1 MHRIAS
7 IPGDGIGPEVVS
19 ATIEVVNKLASKLG
33 FQIDFTHIP
42 WGTTYYKQ
50 KGQFMSD
57 DALDVLRKFDA
68 CLFGAVG
75 DPDVPDHISLWGLLL
90 KIRSPLQLYANVR
103 PIRTFPGTKSP
114 LNTAKNGI
122 DWVLVRENSEGEYC
136 GQGGRSHIGH
146 PWEAATEVA
155 VFTRVGIERIM
166 RFAFETARSR
176 PRKKLT
182 VVSKSNAMRHG
193 MVLWDEVAKEVSRD
207 FADVDWDKMLVDA
220 ITIRMVAEPDSLDTI
235 VGTNLH
241 MDILSD
247 LAAAL
252 AGSIGV
258 APSSNLDPTRKNPS
272 LFEPVHGS
280 AFDITGKGVANPVA
294 TFWSAAEMLT
304 WLGEKEA
311 ADRLMGCVERVCAAG
326 ILTAD
331 LGGKAKTQDVV
342 DATPE
347 IGSLTAQSPQESQFV
362 GSSSG
367 VFFIKTVRQAFFP
380 SSGEFPPPEDT
391 LVGSL
396 WTPHSSTHEETPV
409 SQWEYH
415 PSIVCVLGQP
425 PPQQLARDLMMV
437 YFKVWHPLFPFL
449 HGPTFLHAMES
460 LYAEKDPT
468 QTSETS
474 QNKHNISWTTIF
486 QCIFHLASLVRSD
499 LQLPP
504 ECRIQTPI
512 STSMHSL
519 LSPLTARH
527 DLLSLQAL
535 LASQLYLVATMSLR
549 TASTVGGCMLRSML
563 HAGLHRCPFRYRE
576 LSASSQHRH
585 LRKRIFWSA
594 YALDRYL
601 SQALGLPLGVQDSDI
616 DVCPP
621 GSPEIHKPLQHLPP
635 PDAPTPQPSE
645 SEFEKGKK
653 ETPFAS
659 YVQSGKLTGEAL
671 ELFHKSIFVRSIS
684 QTSVL
689 VLTTSVHKW
698 WNSLDLP
705 PSPAP
710 QNSFPLSQRA
720 ASRSDIDSTPFN
732 YTPFFTIL
740 YQHLLLL
747 LNRPSLSLPNST
759 PEFASALQSCISAA
773 RHILIALKAQR
784 DSHQAL
790 FWPGFLSAAWMAGL
804 VLAFA
809 CQLGQYGRGKGCQEI
824 SSCLDFLRIMS
835 TQWEPAKHCHRAL
848 SLLLRAI
855 SRFDT
860 NPVAVTESTSNPN
873 TGPVMPRPTADT
885 TPATRSSRTESNL
898 CNTNIAPSRS
908 LGSSEIESSP
918 VGTLRKKRKVDV
930 SLSSSLTHPAG
941 PSGSGFTSGDD
952 VVSQTRAG
960 ENLYDG
966 GGDGSDLAASGF
978 SSQQGLNWDQ
988 SLELDMNMVDL
999 LQEGNF
1005 DSLMDLFGQQYPTF

>member
-19 ATIEVVNKLASKLG
+19 ATIQVVNKLAAKLG
-33 FQIDFTHIP
+33 FQIEFTQIP
-42 WGTTYYKQ
+42 WGTTYYKEH
-50 KGQFMSD
+50 GQFMSD

-75 DPDVPDHISLWGLLL
+75 DPDVPDHVSLWGLLL
-90 KIRSPLQLYANVR
+90 KIRSPLQLFANVR
-103 PIRTFPGTKSP
+103 PVRTFPGTKSP
-114 LNTAKNGI
+114 LNTAKDGI
-122 DWVLVRENSEGEYC
+122 DWILVRENSEGEYC

-155 VFTRVGIERIM
+155 VFTRVAIERIM

-176 PRKKLT
+176 PQKKLT
-182 VVSKSNAMRHG
+182 VVTKSNAMRHG
-193 MVLWDEVAKEVSRD
+193 MVLWDEVAEEVARD
-207 FADVDWDKMLVDA
+207 FPDVNWDKMLVDA
-220 ITIRMVAEPDSLDTI
+220 MTIRMVAQPDSLDTI

-247 LAAAL
+247 LAAGL

-294 TFWSAAEMLT
+294 TFWSAAEMLN

-311 ADRLMGCVERVCAAG
+311 GDKLMGCVERVCEAG
-326 ILTAD
+326 VLTAD

-342 DATPE
+342 DAVIAEIERFGDKMIKMETPE
-347 IGSLTAQSPQESQFV
+347 IGSLTAHSPQESQFV

-367 VFFIKTVRQAFFP
+367 VFFINTVRRAFGN
-380 SSGEFPPPEDT
+380 SSTEFPQPEET
-391 LVGSL
+391 LVGSEDTL
-396 WTPHSSTHEETPV
+396 HRDPHEETPV
-409 SQWEYH
+409 SQWEYD
-415 PSIVCVLGQP
+415 PSIACVLGQA

-449 HGPTFLHAMES
+449 HGPTFLHAMKS
-460 LYAEKDPT
+460 LY
-468 QTSETS
+468 SES
-474 QNKHNISWTTIF
+474 DRNQSSSQSQNQQERQNKHNSSWTTIF
-486 QCIFHLASLVRSD
+486 QCIFHLASLTSPD

-504 ECRIQTPI
+504 ECRIQPPI
-512 STSMHSL
+512 SASIHTL

-601 SQALGLPLGVQDSDI
+601 SQALGLPLGIQDSDV

-621 GSPEIHKPLQHLPP
+621 GRAEVHKPLQHLP
-635 PDAPTPQPSE
+635 TPGAETSQLAQPQSE
-645 SEFEKGKK
+645 SEAEQARK

-671 ELFHKSIFVRSIS
+671 ELFHKSIYVRSIS

-698 WNSLDLP
+698 WNSLDLQ
-705 PSPAP
+705 PSPTP
-710 QNSFPLSQRA
+710 QPSSQSQVLLQSEER
-720 ASRSDIDSTPFN
+720 PFN

-740 YQHLLLL
+740 YHHLLLL
-747 LNRPSLSLPNST
+747 LNRPSLSLPNTT

-773 RHILIALKAQR
+773 RHILLALNAQR
-784 DSHQAL
+784 DSKQAL

-809 CQLGQYGRGKGCQEI
+809 VQLGQYVLSKGVVEI
-824 SSCLDFLRIMS
+824 NTCLDILRSMS

-848 SLLLRAI
+848 TLLLRAV
-855 SRFDT
+855 SRGDAASINTT
-860 NPVAVTESTSNPN
+860 NNNTAGPGTAHADSSTSLPGSDK
-873 TGPVMPRPTADT
+873 TQASTQ
-885 TPATRSSRTESNL
+885 
-898 CNTNIAPSRS
+898 PSAQK
-908 LGSSEIESSP
+908 G
-918 VGTLRKKRKVDV
+918 KKRKLD
-930 SLSSSLTHPAG
+930 SAAE
-941 PSGSGFTSGDD
+941 
-952 VVSQTRAG
+952 Q
-960 ENLYDG
+960 G
-966 GGDGSDLAASGF
+966 GREGDGNVPDTPASGF
-978 SSQQGLNWDQ
+978 DGSSAYPGYSVPGSEAVGQQAGGNAEWEATLD
-988 SLELDMNMVDL
+988 LDMNMVDL

>member
-1 MHRIAS
+1 MI
-7 IPGDGIGPEVVS
+7 
-19 ATIEVVNKLASKLG
+19 
-33 FQIDFTHIP
+33 
-42 WGTTYYKQ
+42 
-50 KGQFMSD
+50 
-57 DALDVLRKFDA
+57 
-68 CLFGAVG
+68 
-75 DPDVPDHISLWGLLL
+75 
-90 KIRSPLQLYANVR
+90 
-103 PIRTFPGTKSP
+103 
-114 LNTAKNGI
+114 
-122 DWVLVRENSEGEYC
+122 
-136 GQGGRSHIGH
+136 
-146 PWEAATEVA
+146 
-155 VFTRVGIERIM
+155 
-166 RFAFETARSR
+166 
-176 PRKKLT
+176 
-182 VVSKSNAMRHG
+182 
-193 MVLWDEVAKEVSRD
+193 
-207 FADVDWDKMLVDA
+207 KM
-220 ITIRMVAEPDSLDTI
+220 E
-235 VGTNLH
+235 
-241 MDILSD
+241 
-247 LAAAL
+247 
-252 AGSIGV
+252 
-258 APSSNLDPTRKNPS
+258 
-272 LFEPVHGS
+272 
-280 AFDITGKGVANPVA
+280 
-294 TFWSAAEMLT
+294 
-304 WLGEKEA
+304 
-311 ADRLMGCVERVCAAG
+311 
-326 ILTAD
+326 
-331 LGGKAKTQDVV
+331 
-342 DATPE
+342 TPE

-391 LVGSL
+391 LVESL

-409 SQWEYH
+409 SHWEYD
-415 PSIVCVLGQP
+415 PSIACVLGQS

-460 LYAEKDPT
+460 LYAEKDPN
-468 QTSETS
+468 QAREIS
-474 QNKHNISWTTIF
+474 QNKSNTSWTTIF
-486 QCIFHLASLVRSD
+486 QCIFHLASLVRQD
-499 LQLPP
+499 LQLPA
-504 ECRIQTPI
+504 ECRIQSPI

-621 GSPEIHKPLQHLPP
+621 GSPEIHKPLQHLPLP
-635 PDAPTPQPSE
+635 NASTPQPSE
-645 SEFEKGKK
+645 AESEQSKK

-705 PSPAP
+705 PSPP
-710 QNSFPLSQRA
+710 SQHLP
-720 ASRSDIDSTPFN
+720 SSSSSSSSHQSPTSVTSIDSTPFN

-773 RHILIALKAQR
+773 RHILLALKAQR

-809 CQLGQYGRGKGCQEI
+809 CQLGQYSRAKGCQEI
-824 SSCLDFLRIMS
+824 LSCLDFLRIMS

-848 SLLLRAI
+848 SLLLRAV
-855 SRFDT
+855 SKPDT
-860 NPVAVTESTSNPN
+860 TTSGPFTASTSGPRSGPIAGMSTD
-873 TGPVMPRPTADT
+873 TGTAKADT
-885 TPATRSSRTESNL
+885 APPSASRTDPDPSL
-898 CNTNIAPSRS
+898 TNSSTVSLLSRNRTN
-908 LGSSEIESSP
+908 SSP
-918 VGTLRKKRKVDV
+918 SNARKKRRLDA
-930 SLSSSLTHPAG
+930 SLSSSYPHPAG
-941 PSGSGFTSGDD
+941 PSGSGFGH
-952 VVSQTRAG
+952 VSEPPTQMISV
-960 ENLYDG
+960 E
-966 GGDGSDLAASGF
+966 GSCEDNRGLGVNGTESEAAFG
-978 SSQQGLNWDQ
+978 SQQDLNWDQ
-988 SLELDMNMVDL
+988 TLALDMNMVDL

>member
-1 MHRIAS
+1 MYRIAS

-19 ATIEVVNKLASKLG
+19 ATIQVVNTLASKLG
-33 FQIDFTHIP
+33 FQIEFTHIP
-42 WGTTYYKQ
+42 WGTTYYKEH
-50 KGQFMSD
+50 GQFMSD

-75 DPDVPDHISLWGLLL
+75 DPDVPDHVSLWGLLL
-90 KIRSPLQLYANVR
+90 KIRSPLQLFANVR
-103 PIRTFPGTKSP
+103 PVRTFPGTKTA

-122 DWVLVRENSEGEYC
+122 DWVIVRENSEGEYC

-155 VFTRVGIERIM
+155 VFTRVAIERIM

-182 VVSKSNAMRHG
+182 VVTKSNAMRHG
-193 MVLWDEVAKEVSRD
+193 MVLWDEVAEEVARD
-207 FADVDWDKMLVDA
+207 FPDVDWDKMLVDA
-220 ITIRMVAEPDSLDTI
+220 ITIRMVAQPDSLDTI

-247 LAAAL
+247 LAAGL

-294 TFWSAAEMLT
+294 TFWSAAEMLA
-304 WLGEKEA
+304 WLGEKNA
-311 ADRLMGCVERVCAAG
+311 AERLMGCVERVCEAR

-331 LGGKAKTQDVV
+331 LGGTAKTQDVV
-342 DATPE
+342 DA
-347 IGSLTAQSPQESQFV
+347 IGSLTAHSPQESQFV

-367 VFFIKTVRQAFFP
+367 VFFINTVRRAFGS
-380 SSGEFPPPEDT
+380 SSGEFPHPEDT
-391 LVGSL
+391 LVGSEDSL
-396 WTPHSSTHEETPV
+396 HLNSHEETPV
-409 SQWEYH
+409 SQWDYD
-415 PSIVCVLGQP
+415 PSVACVLGQP
-425 PPQQLARDLMMV
+425 PPQHLARDLMMV

-449 HGPTFLHAMES
+449 HGPTFLHAMEF
-460 LYAEKDPT
+460 LY
-468 QTSETS
+468 SEQS
-474 QNKHNISWTTIF
+474 QSQPRHTPRNKHNTSWTAVF
-486 QCIFHLASLVRSD
+486 QCVFHLASLISPD

-504 ECRIQTPI
+504 ECRIQRPI
-512 STSMHSL
+512 SASIHSL

-576 LSASSQHRH
+576 LSTSSQHRH

-621 GSPEIHKPLQHLPP
+621 GSPEVHKPLQHLPAPSASTSQLP
-635 PDAPTPQPSE
+635 PSTAEAEQA
-645 SEFEKGKK
+645 KK
-653 ETPFAS
+653 EIPFAS

-671 ELFHKSIFVRSIS
+671 ELFHKSIYVRSIS

-705 PSPAP
+705 PSPPP
-710 QNSFPLSQRA
+710 QHKPSHSPPPS
-720 ASRSDIDSTPFN
+720 SRNTNTPAIDETPFN

-747 LNRPSLSLPNST
+747 LHRPSLSLPNTT

-773 RHILIALKAQR
+773 RHILLALNAQR
-784 DSHQAL
+784 DSGQAL

-809 CQLGQYGRGKGCQEI
+809 CQLGQYVLAKGCLEI
-824 SSCLDFLRIMS
+824 SSCLDILRTMS

-848 SLLLRAI
+848 ALLLRAV
-855 SRFDT
+855 SRAEKPGGTATTAT
-860 NPVAVTESTSNPN
+860 NAIIGPDHNTTIPGDDPSSSQST
-873 TGPVMPRPTADT
+873 TA
-885 TPATRSSRTESNL
+885 AN
-898 CNTNIAPSRS
+898 A
-908 LGSSEIESSP
+908 
-918 VGTLRKKRKVDV
+918 RKKRKIDGSSHMEQACLDGLGDGTHMPGFAGGNGLGV
-930 SLSSSLTHPAG
+930 SGCIPSGGEMAG
-941 PSGSGFTSGDD
+941 PGD
-952 VVSQTRAG
+952 V
-960 ENLYDG
+960 E
-966 GGDGSDLAASGF
+966 
-978 SSQQGLNWDQ
+978 WDQ
-988 SLELDMNMVDL
+988 SLDLDMNMVDL

-1005 DSLMDLFGQQYPTF
+1005 DSLMDLFGQQHPTF

>member
-1 MHRIAS
+1 MHKIAS

-19 ATIEVVNKLASKLG
+19 ATIQVVNKLAAKLG
-33 FQIDFTHIP
+33 FQIEFTHIP
-42 WGTTYYKQ
+42 WGTTYYKEH
-50 KGQFMSD
+50 GQFMSD

-75 DPDVPDHISLWGLLL
+75 DPDVPDHVSLWGLLL
-90 KIRSPLQLYANVR
+90 KIRSPLQLFANVR
-103 PIRTFPGTKSP
+103 PVRTFPGTKSP

-136 GQGGRSHIGH
+136 GQGGRSHVGQ

-155 VFTRVGIERIM
+155 VFTRVAIKRIM
-166 RFAFETARSR
+166 RFAFETAQLR
-176 PRKKLT
+176 PQKKLT
-182 VVSKSNAMRHG
+182 VVTKSNAMRHG
-193 MVLWDEVAKEVSRD
+193 MVLWDEVAEEVAKD
-207 FADVDWDKMLVDA
+207 FPDVNWDKMLVDA
-220 ITIRMVAEPDSLDTI
+220 MTIRMVAQPDSLDTI

-247 LAAAL
+247 LAAGL

-294 TFWSAAEMLT
+294 TFWSAAEMLK

-311 ADRLMGCVERVCAAG
+311 GDKLMGCVERVCEAG
-326 ILTAD
+326 TLTAD

-342 DATPE
+342 DASYKMIKMETPE
-347 IGSLTAQSPQESQFV
+347 IGSLTAHSPQESQFV

-367 VFFIKTVRQAFFP
+367 VFFINTVRRAFGN
-380 SSGEFPPPEDT
+380 SSTEFPQPEET
-391 LVGSL
+391 LVGSEDAL
-396 WTPHSSTHEETPV
+396 HRDPHEETPV
-409 SQWEYH
+409 SQWEYD
-415 PSIVCVLGQP
+415 PSIACVLGQA

-460 LYAEKDPT
+460 LYSEQGQSESQSQT
-468 QTSETS
+468 QQQSRN
-474 QNKHNISWTTIF
+474 QHNSSWTTIF
-486 QCIFHLASLVRSD
+486 QCIFHLASLTSPD

-504 ECRIQTPI
+504 ECRIQPPI
-512 STSMHSL
+512 SASIHTL
-519 LSPLTARH
+519 LTPLTARH

-601 SQALGLPLGVQDSDI
+601 SQALGLPLGIQDSDV

-621 GSPEIHKPLQHLPP
+621 GRAEVHKPLQHLPA
-635 PDAPTPQPSE
+635 PDAEISQLQQPQSE
-645 SEFEKGKK
+645 SEAEQARK

-671 ELFHKSIFVRSIS
+671 ELFHKSIYVRSIS

-689 VLTTSVHKW
+689 LLTTSVHKW
-698 WNSLDLP
+698 WNSLDLQPSP
-705 PSPAP
+705 PSHP
-710 QNSFPLSQRA
+710 QHNHPSQILSRPGTDENENEA
-720 ASRSDIDSTPFN
+720 PFN

-740 YQHLLLL
+740 YHHLLLL
-747 LNRPSLSLPNST
+747 LHRPSLSLPNTT

-773 RHILIALKAQR
+773 RHILLALNAQR
-784 DSHQAL
+784 ELRQAL

-809 CQLGQYGRGKGCQEI
+809 CQLGQYVLGKGVVEI
-824 SSCLDFLRIMS
+824 NTCLDILRNMS

-848 SLLLRAI
+848 TLLLRAV
-855 SRFDT
+855 SRGDAAPSIA
-860 NPVAVTESTSNPN
+860 NVTATTGTAEESTSAAGADPN
-873 TGPVMPRPTADT
+873 ASSIQT
-885 TPATRSSRTESNL
+885 TTQK
-898 CNTNIAPSRS
+898 
-908 LGSSEIESSP
+908 G
-918 VGTLRKKRKVDV
+918 KKRKFD
-930 SLSSSLTHPAG
+930 ST
-941 PSGSGFTSGDD
+941 T
-952 VVSQTRAG
+952 
-960 ENLYDG
+960 
-966 GGDGSDLAASGF
+966 AASGQERLEYPANGADTLAE
-978 SSQQGLNWDQ
+978 SSAYAGYSVPSSTNEMGGQQGDTEWGT
-988 SLELDMNMVDL
+988 SLDLDMNMVDL

>member
-1 MHRIAS
+1 MYRIAS

-19 ATIEVVNKLASKLG
+19 AAIQVVNKLAAKLG
-33 FQIDFTHIP
+33 FQIEFTHIP
-42 WGTTYYKQ
+42 WGTTYYKEH
-50 KGQFMSD
+50 GQFMSD
-57 DALDVLRKFDA
+57 DALEVLRKFDA
-68 CLFGAVG
+68 SLFGAVG
-75 DPDVPDHISLWGLLL
+75 DPDVPDHVSLWGLLL
-90 KIRSPLQLYANVR
+90 QIRSPLQLFANVR
-103 PIRTFPGTKSP
+103 PVRTFPGTKSP

-136 GQGGRSHIGH
+136 GQGGRSHIGQ

-155 VFTRVGIERIM
+155 VFTRVAIERII
-166 RFAFETARSR
+166 RFAFETAQSR
-176 PRKKLT
+176 PKKKLT
-182 VVSKSNAMRHG
+182 VVTKSNAMRHG
-193 MVLWDEVAKEVSRD
+193 MVLWDEVAEEVARD
-207 FADVDWDKMLVDA
+207 FPDVNWDKMLVDA
-220 ITIRMVAEPDSLDTI
+220 MTIRMVAQPDSLDTI

-247 LAAAL
+247 LAAGL
-252 AGSIGV
+252 AGSIGI

-272 LFEPVHGS
+272 MFEPVHGS

-294 TFWSAAEMLT
+294 TFWSAAEMLN

-311 ADRLMGCVERVCAAG
+311 ADKLMGCVERVCEAG
-326 ILTAD
+326 VLTAD

-342 DATPE
+342 DAKE
-347 IGSLTAQSPQESQFV
+347 IGSLTAHSPQESQFV

-367 VFFIKTVRQAFFP
+367 VFFINTVRRAFGN
-380 SSGEFPPPEDT
+380 SSTEFPQPEET
-391 LVGSL
+391 LVGSEDTL
-396 WTPHSSTHEETPV
+396 HRDPHEETPV
-409 SQWEYH
+409 SQWEYD
-415 PSIVCVLGQP
+415 PSIACVLGQA

-460 LYAEKDPT
+460 LY
-468 QTSETS
+468 SEQAQIEIGPQS
-474 QNKHNISWTTIF
+474 QHQQPQRNKHNSSWTTIF
-486 QCIFHLASLVRSD
+486 QCIFHLASLTSPD

-504 ECRIQTPI
+504 ECRIQPPI
-512 STSMHSL
+512 SAT
-519 LSPLTARH
+519 RH

-601 SQALGLPLGVQDSDI
+601 SQALGLPLGIQDSDV

-621 GSPEIHKPLQHLPP
+621 GRPEVHKPLQHLP
-635 PDAPTPQPSE
+635 APGAKTSQLAQPQSE
-645 SEFEKGKK
+645 SEAEQARK

-671 ELFHKSIFVRSIS
+671 ELFHKSIYVRSIS

-698 WNSLDLP
+698 WNSLDLQPSLP
-705 PSPAP
+705 PQPSS
-710 QNSFPLSQRA
+710 QSQVLLNSEER
-720 ASRSDIDSTPFN
+720 PFN

-740 YQHLLLL
+740 YHHLLLL
-747 LNRPSLSLPNST
+747 LNRPSLSLPNTT

-773 RHILIALKAQR
+773 RHILLALNAQR
-784 DSHQAL
+784 DLNQAL

-809 CQLGQYGRGKGCQEI
+809 VQLGQYVLSKGVVEI
-824 SSCLDFLRIMS
+824 NTCLDILRSMS

-848 SLLLRAI
+848 TLLLRA
-855 SRFDT
+855 
-860 NPVAVTESTSNPN
+860 VTRGDATAAPANLNAKILLQLLALALRTPST
-873 TGPVMPRPTADT
+873 TQKG
-885 TPATRSSRTESNL
+885 
-898 CNTNIAPSRS
+898 
-908 LGSSEIESSP
+908 
-918 VGTLRKKRKVDV
+918 KKRKLDSTIAAAEQERLEDRDVGVDTTAESNAFPEYSV
-930 SLSSSLTHPAG
+930 PGSTNAMAG
-941 PSGSGFTSGDD
+941 
-952 VVSQTRAG
+952 
-960 ENLYDG
+960 
-966 GGDGSDLAASGF
+966 
-978 SSQQGLNWDQ
+978 QQAEAEWETPLD
-988 SLELDMNMVDL
+988 LDMNMVDL

-1005 DSLMDLFGQQYPTF
+1005 DSLMDLFRQQYPTF

>member
-1 MHRIAS
+1 MHKIAS

-19 ATIEVVNKLASKLG
+19 ATIQVVNKLASKLG
-33 FQIDFTHIP
+33 FGIEFTHIP
-42 WGTTYYKQ
+42 WGTTYYKE

-57 DALDVLRKFDA
+57 NALDVLRKFDA

-75 DPDVPDHISLWGLLL
+75 DPDVPDHLSLWGLLL

-114 LNTAKNGI
+114 LNTAKDGI

-155 VFTRVGIERIM
+155 IFTRVGIERIT
-166 RFAFETARSR
+166 RFAFETAQSR
-176 PRKKLT
+176 PRKQLT
-182 VVSKSNAMRHG
+182 VVTKSNAMRHG
-193 MVLWDEVAKEVSRD
+193 MVLWDEVAEAVSKD
-207 FADVDWDKMLVDA
+207 FPDVEWDKMLVDA
-220 ITIRMVAEPDSLDTI
+220 MTIRMVAQPSSLDVI

-247 LAAAL
+247 LAAGL

-311 ADRLMGCVERVCAAG
+311 ADKLMGCVERVCEAG

-331 LGGKAKTQDVV
+331 LGGSAKTQDVV
-342 DATPE
+342 NATPE
-347 IGSLTAQSPQESQFV
+347 IGTLTAHSPQESQFV

-367 VFFIKTVRQAFFP
+367 VFFINTVRRAFGS

-391 LVGSL
+391 IVGSES
-396 WTPHSSTHEETPV
+396 TPHTVHEETPV
-409 SQWEYH
+409 SQWEYD
-415 PSIVCVLGQP
+415 PSIACVLGQM
-425 PPQQLARDLMMV
+425 PPQHLARDLMMV

-460 LYAEKDPT
+460 LY
-468 QTSETS
+468 SEQDQDQPREVS
-474 QNKHNISWTTIF
+474 NNKHNTPWTTIF
-486 QCIFHLASLVRSD
+486 QCIFHLASLIRPD

-504 ECRIQTPI
+504 ECRIQPPI
-512 STSMHSL
+512 SASMHSL
-519 LSPLTARH
+519 LSPLTVRH

-549 TASTVGGCMLRSML
+549 TASTIGGCMLRSML

-635 PDAPTPQPSE
+635 PPNASSIPQPSP
-645 SEFEKGKK
+645 SEAEAAQARK

-659 YVQSGKLTGEAL
+659 YVQSGQLTGEAL
-671 ELFHKSIFVRSIS
+671 ELFHKSIYVRSIS
-684 QTSVL
+684 QTSIL

-705 PSPAP
+705 PSP
-710 QNSFPLSQRA
+710 SLSPLSHQPVEP
-720 ASRSDIDSTPFN
+720 IDTDEAPFN

-747 LNRPSLSLPNST
+747 LNRPALSLPNTT

-773 RHILIALKAQR
+773 RHILLALKAQK
-784 DSHQAL
+784 DSNQAL

-809 CQLGQYGRGKGCQEI
+809 CQLGQYVLVKGCSEI

-835 TQWEPAKHCHRAL
+835 AKWEPAKHCHRAL
-848 SLLLRAI
+848 SLLLRAV
-855 SRFDT
+855 SRPD
-860 NPVAVTESTSNPN
+860 P
-873 TGPVMPRPTADT
+873 PTTINA
-885 TPATRSSRTESNL
+885 AA
-898 CNTNIAPSRS
+898 TNIATASAMGTTITTAIGTLSNNNPSR
-908 LGSSEIESSP
+908 GADQSP
-918 VGTLRKKRKVDV
+918 LTNKRKKRKVDSSSYPHSPGTTGMGIGV
-930 SLSSSLTHPAG
+930 DYVEESLSQQDAG
-941 PSGSGFTSGDD
+941 FGFSTVPGSGVDI
-952 VVSQTRAG
+952 
-960 ENLYDG
+960 
-966 GGDGSDLAASGF
+966 GGDGSGSASEGM
-978 SSQQGLNWDQ
+978 NWDQ
-988 SLELDMNMVDL
+988 SLDLDMNMADL